1 MRETRRLLRT
11 PTGPALLAALAL
23 GAASACSNEEE
34 PAPPEQENIPETD
47 EIPDPGLSGL
57 VFFHH
62 ADHEFF
68 LTFHDPEDGSLDTRV
83 SVQDLV
89 LTAEE
94 DTGGFDPARS
104 EEITFSPGFGH
115 TVTPT
120 DGGLLL
126 GAIDEQRAAYEQVT
140 TIAPT
145 AGPDPEGPGTE
156 GPAFEEGEVTYESPQ
171 FSPDGSHLWF
181 EEKAEGQGGSSRL
194 LAVDLSTPEAQPEF
208 VGEAPTSSMPAA
220 QAEEEWANRNTRNLS
235 EPENAYAISEAEE
248 PTVYTEPEGTNDAG
262 LKFLADD
269 ETGDIMP
276 WNFIRGGDG
285 TFIGPLDGSAEE
297 TDHPE
302 LSVFDLTADGTVS
315 DEEVLVEA
323 EDNPVHRYW
332 YDSDGDRLLLKTD
345 DGYYWQEI
353 DAGGEPELAF
363 DALDFGDDE
372 LANDE
377 LPLGL
382 HAPLN

>member
-1 MRETRRLLRT
+1 M
-11 PTGPALLAALAL
+11 
-23 GAASACSNEEE
+23 
-34 PAPPEQENIPETD
+34 
-47 EIPDPGLSGL
+47 
-57 VFFHH
+57 
-62 ADHEFF
+62 
-68 LTFHDPEDGSLDTRV
+68 

-126 GAIDEQRAAYEQVT
+126 GAIDEQRAAYEQMT

-208 VGEAPTSSMPAA
+208 VGETPTSSMPAA
-220 QAEEEWANRNTRNLS
+220 QAEEEWA
-235 EPENAYAISEAEE
+235 
-248 PTVYTEPEGTNDAG
+248 NDAG

-302 LSVFDLTADGTVS
+302 LSVFDLTADGTVR

-323 EDNPVHRYW
+323 EGNPVSRYW

-353 DAGGEPELAF
+353 DAEVEPELAF
-363 DALDFGDDE
+363 DSPDFGDDE
-372 LANDE
+372 LADDQG
-377 LPLGL
+377 PLGL
-382 HAPLN
+382 HAPQS